1 MRHAHILVLLVAG
14 FLVQACA
21 SSAAREIGSAPGAP
35 ESATPAESAPLAP
48 SAELRSLV
56 DAAVAADRE
65 RIQALYKDLH
75 AHPELSGQERRTAAV
90 VAREL
95 REAGC
100 EVVEGFGGG
109 HGVVGVLAN
118 GPGRTILVRADLDG
132 LPVREETGVPW
143 ASRATGRAANGEET
157 PTMHACGHDVH
168 MSCLVGAARVL
179 AATRAR
185 WSGKVVFVGQPAEE
199 IGVGALQMLEA
210 GLYQRFGVPDCA
222 LALHDS
228 ATLPAGVLGV
238 IEGWSMANV
247 DSVDIVVRGVGGHGA
262 YPHATKDP
270 VVLAARIVLA
280 LQTIVSREMRPIDPA
295 VVTVGSIH
303 GGSKHNVIPDEVR
316 LQATLRSYDES
327 VRQRMIESVRRI
339 CRGEALAAGIPEDR
353 LPLVEVAE
361 SQHTPATWNDP
372 ALVRRVRGV
381 FEQWF
386 GAERVVGIE
395 PEMGGEDFGRFG
407 RTAERVPICLFRLGA
422 VDPAAIAA
430 AAAGGAPL
438 PSLHSSRFAPV
449 LEPTLSTGTTAMSA
463 AVLGLL
469 GTR

>member
-1 MRHAHILVLLVAG
+1 MRHARLIAASALGLLLSSCAGGVALQG
-14 FLVQACA
+14 RSV
-21 SSAAREIGSAPGAP
+21 ARGTDVVDPVVG
-35 ESATPAESAPLAP
+35 AP
-48 SAELRSLV
+48 SADLRRLV
-56 DAAVAADRE
+56 EDAVAADRE
-65 RIQALYKDLH
+65 RIHALYKDLH
-75 AHPELSGQERRTAAV
+75 ANPELSGEERRTAAAI
-90 VAREL
+90 AREL

-109 HGVVGVLAN
+109 HGVVGVLEN

-132 LPVREETGVPW
+132 LPVKEETGVPW
-143 ASRATGRAANGEET
+143 ASQARGRTAGGDEV

-168 MSCLVGAARVL
+168 MSCLVGAARAL

-210 GLYQRFGVPDCA
+210 GLYERFGRPDCA

-228 ATLPAGVLGV
+228 ATLPAGVLGT

-280 LQTIVSREMRPIDPA
+280 LQTIVSRETRPIDPA

-316 LQATLRSYDES
+316 LQATLRSYSDS
-327 VRQRMIESVRRI
+327 VRERMIESVRRI
-339 CRGEALAAGIPEDR
+339 CRGEALAAGIPED
-353 LPLVEVAE
+353 LMPIVEVAE

-372 ALVRRVRGV
+372 TLVRRVRGV
-381 FEQWF
+381 FEGWF

-407 RTAERVPICLFRLGA
+407 RTKEQVPICLFRLGA
-422 VDPAAIAA
+422 VAPEAVAA
-430 AAAGGAPL
+430 AAAGGPAL

-449 LEPTLSTGTTAMSA
+449 LEPTLSTGTTARVA
-463 AVLGLL
+463 AVLDLL
-469 GTR
+469 GAR